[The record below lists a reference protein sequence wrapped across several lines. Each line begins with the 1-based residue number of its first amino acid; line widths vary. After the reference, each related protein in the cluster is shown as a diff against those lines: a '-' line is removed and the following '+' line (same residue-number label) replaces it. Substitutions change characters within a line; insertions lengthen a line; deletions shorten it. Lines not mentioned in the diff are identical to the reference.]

1 MSEYRVEDRRYRGK
15 GGQAE
20 LTLATAITKAAS
32 RQTYYTIRFLVDRD
46 RVADAYLAY
55 AYFRWVDDWLD
66 GDVEE
71 AARVA
76 FVARQRELVERCY
89 RGEQPSDPTSEEA
102 MLVRLIQNS
111 RRSSGGLEA
120 YIQHMMAV
128 MTFDVDRRGR
138 FISQGELAEYTRHLA
153 IAVTE
158 ALHYFIG
165 HDHPGPQC
173 PARYFAVT
181 AAHITH
187 MLRDAC
193 EDVMAG
199 YFNIPREVLEHC
211 RLDPGDVGNS
221 LYRAWV
227 ESRVRLARDYFAASR
242 DYLARIANW
251 RCRLAGYAYIARFER
266 VLNAIECEDY
276 RLRAAYPECKGWRT
290 GLKMGWSIVSQVLWG
305 HRPAYYHPQEA

>member
-1 MSEYRVEDRRYRGK
+1 MFEHTVE
-15 GGQAE
+15 GGQS
-20 LTLATAITKAAS
+20 TLALAASITKAAS

-55 AYFRWVDDWLD
+55 AYFRWVDDRLD
-66 GDVEE
+66 GDGEK

-76 FVARQRELVERCY
+76 FVARHQELVECCC
-89 RGEQPSDPTSEEA
+89 RGGWPSDVTREEA
-102 MLVRLIQNS
+102 MLVRLVQNARGS
-111 RRSSGGLEA
+111 RSGLES
-120 YIQHMMAV
+120 YIRHMMAV

-138 FISQGELAEYTRHLA
+138 FISQDELAEYTRHLA
-153 IAVTE
+153 TAVTE

-187 MLRDAC
+187 MLRDTS
-193 EDVMAG
+193 EDITAG
-199 YFNIPREVLEHC
+199 YFNIPGEVLERY
-211 RLDPGDVGNS
+211 RLDPGDVGHN

-227 ESRVRLARDYFAASR
+227 ESRVRLARDYFAAGK
-242 DYLARIANW
+242 DYLAKIANW

-266 VLNAIECEDY
+266 VLNAIECEGY
-276 RLRAAYPECKGWRT
+276 RLRSAYPECKNWWT
-290 GLKMGWSIVSQVLWG
+290 GLRMGWSVLAQVLWG